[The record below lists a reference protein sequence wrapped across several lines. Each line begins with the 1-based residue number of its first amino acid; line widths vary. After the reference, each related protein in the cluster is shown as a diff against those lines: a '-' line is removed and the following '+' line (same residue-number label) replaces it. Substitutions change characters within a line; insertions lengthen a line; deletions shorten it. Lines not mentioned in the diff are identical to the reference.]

1 MATSKKVLGFY
12 ETFGTA
18 QSEVDIITPTNG
30 DYIFVW
36 MICIESDGYYKLYF
50 PTAGLLI
57 EGNGGIT
64 GSANVCKYGA
74 DDEPVKLTCD
84 ANTTVRVLY
93 HEV

>member
-12 ETFGTA
+12 ETFSDA
-18 QSEVDIITPTNG
+18 QTETTIITPSSG
-30 DYIFVW
+30 DYLFVW
-36 MICIESDGYYKLYF
+36 MLCVESDGYYKMYF
-50 PTAGLLI
+50 PTAGTLI

-64 GSANVCKYGA
+64 GMANICKYGA
-74 DDEPVKLTCD
+74 DDEVVKLTCD